1 MYTMLDSR
9 LNLAFLSTIVIFFL
23 FSMWFVNEYVGFLK
37 TEPKQER
44 SSVLPNLIEA
54 VNKNDKKILDK
65 VHRNK
70 KRIEDM
76 DKTLKNKLNQIE
88 TNKRNVTQLY
98 TDIKNVQKRVNEDNL
113 KTLSVLEDTL
123 AENNKAIIQ
132 ESVANLDEQW
142 SVKNKE
148 EMDALN
154 SDALTNLRGIQEDIY
169 ADVYDNMST
178 DFVSQSN
185 FVDLSS
191 NVDSM
196 SNNLN
201 RIDGLAKSNQETI
214 GSLSSMYASQSDFTT
229 LSNNV
234 DSMSNNLNRID
245 AQATSNQE
253 IIGSLSSMYAS
264 QSDFVDLSS
273 NVDSMSNNLSRID
286 GLAESNQETI
296 GSLSNYLT
304 SNNFLTES
312 TIDSTMSNYLTS
324 NNFLTESTI
333 DSTMSNYLTSNNFL
347 TESTIDST
355 MSNYLSDNNYLNSNN
370 ISSNFVSQSEFES
383 FSNSLSSMYVSQ
395 SDFTTLSNNTINDVG
410 FSNNQIIFQRYSGSN
425 ITIELPTQTTADIV
439 IQDEPTSLSLSLDS
453 NNLCVQLNG
462 ESNCIP
468 MSNLQQHLYTKT
480 QYPTD

>member
-245 AQATSNQE
+245 ALAKSNQE
-253 IIGSLSSMYAS
+253 TIGSLSSMYAS
-264 QSDFVDLSS
+264 QSDFTTLSN

-286 GLAESNQETI
+286 AQATSNQETI
-296 GSLSNYLT
+296 GSL
-304 SNNFLTES
+304 
-312 TIDSTMSNYLTS
+312 
-324 NNFLTESTI
+324 
-333 DSTMSNYLTSNNFL
+333 SNYLTSNNFL

-439 IQDEPTSLSLSLDS
+439 IQDEPTLSLSLDS

>member
-201 RIDGLAKSNQETI
+201 RID
-214 GSLSSMYASQSDFTT
+214 
-229 LSNNV
+229 
-234 DSMSNNLNRID
+234 

-312 TIDSTMSNYLTS
+312 TIDSTMSNYL
-324 NNFLTESTI
+324 
-333 DSTMSNYLTSNNFL
+333 
-347 TESTIDST
+347 
-355 MSNYLSDNNYLNSNN
+355 SDNNYLNSNN
-370 ISSNFVSQSEFES
+370 ISSNFVSQSELES

-439 IQDEPTSLSLSLDS
+439 IQDEPTLSLSLDS

>member
-245 AQATSNQE
+245 AQAKSNQE
-253 IIGSLSSMYAS
+253 TIGSLSSMYAS
-264 QSDFVDLSS
+264 QSDFTTLSN
-273 NVDSMSNNLSRID
+273 NVDSMSSNLSRID

-296 GSLSNYLT
+296 GSL
-304 SNNFLTES
+304 
-312 TIDSTMSNYLTS
+312 
-324 NNFLTESTI
+324 
-333 DSTMSNYLTSNNFL
+333 SNYLTSNNFL

-439 IQDEPTSLSLSLDS
+439 IQDEPTLSLSLDS

>member
-333 DSTMSNYLTSNNFL
+333 DSTMSNYL
-347 TESTIDST
+347 
-355 MSNYLSDNNYLNSNN
+355 SDNNYLNSNN
-370 ISSNFVSQSEFES
+370 ISSNFVSQSELES

-439 IQDEPTSLSLSLDS
+439 IQDEPTLSLSLDS

>member
-54 VNKNDKKILDK
+54 VNKNDMKILDK

-370 ISSNFVSQSEFES
+370 ISSNFVSQSELES

>member
-296 GSLSNYLT
+296 GSLSN
-304 SNNFLTES
+304 S
-312 TIDSTMSNYLTS
+312 
-324 NNFLTESTI
+324 
-333 DSTMSNYLTSNNFL
+333 LTSNNFL

-370 ISSNFVSQSEFES
+370 ISSNFVSQSELES

-439 IQDEPTSLSLSLDS
+439 IQDEPTLSLSLDS

>member
-370 ISSNFVSQSEFES
+370 ISSNFVSQSELES

>member
-333 DSTMSNYLTSNNFL
+333 DSTMSNYL
-347 TESTIDST
+347 
-355 MSNYLSDNNYLNSNN
+355 SDNNYLNSNN

-439 IQDEPTSLSLSLDS
+439 IQDEPTLSLSLDS

>member
-264 QSDFVDLSS
+264 QSDFTTLSN
-273 NVDSMSNNLSRID
+273 NVDSMSSNLSRID

-296 GSLSNYLT
+296 GSL
-304 SNNFLTES
+304 
-312 TIDSTMSNYLTS
+312 
-324 NNFLTESTI
+324 
-333 DSTMSNYLTSNNFL
+333 SNYLTSNNFL

-370 ISSNFVSQSEFES
+370 ISSNFVSQSELES

-439 IQDEPTSLSLSLDS
+439 IQDEPTLSLSLDS

>member
-234 DSMSNNLNRID
+234 DSMSNNLSRID
-245 AQATSNQE
+245 GLAESNQE
-253 IIGSLSSMYAS
+253 TIGSLSSMYAS
-264 QSDFVDLSS
+264 QSDFTTLSN

-312 TIDSTMSNYLTS
+312 TIDSTMSNYL
-324 NNFLTESTI
+324 
-333 DSTMSNYLTSNNFL
+333 
-347 TESTIDST
+347 
-355 MSNYLSDNNYLNSNN
+355 SDNNYLNSNN
-370 ISSNFVSQSEFES
+370 ISSNFVSQSELES

-439 IQDEPTSLSLSLDS
+439 IQDEPTLSLSLDS

>member
-1 MYTMLDSR
+1 MYTTLDSR

-304 SNNFLTES
+304 A
-312 TIDSTMSNYLTS
+312 
-324 NNFLTESTI
+324 
-333 DSTMSNYLTSNNFL
+333 NNFL

>member
-370 ISSNFVSQSEFES
+370 ISSNFVSQSELES

-439 IQDEPTSLSLSLDS
+439 IQDEPTLSLSLDS

>member
-312 TIDSTMSNYLTS
+312 TIDSTMSNYL
-324 NNFLTESTI
+324 
-333 DSTMSNYLTSNNFL
+333 
-347 TESTIDST
+347 
-355 MSNYLSDNNYLNSNN
+355 SDNNYLNSNN
-370 ISSNFVSQSEFES
+370 ISSNFVSQSELES

-439 IQDEPTSLSLSLDS
+439 IQDEPTLSLSLDS

>member
-54 VNKNDKKILDK
+54 VNKNDMKILDK

-234 DSMSNNLNRID
+234 DSMS
-245 AQATSNQE
+245 S
-253 IIGSLSSMYAS
+253 
-264 QSDFVDLSS
+264 
-273 NVDSMSNNLSRID
+273 NLSRID

-296 GSLSNYLT
+296 GSL
-304 SNNFLTES
+304 
-312 TIDSTMSNYLTS
+312 SNYLTS

-439 IQDEPTSLSLSLDS
+439 IQDEPTLSLSLDS

>member
-234 DSMSNNLNRID
+234 DSMS
-245 AQATSNQE
+245 S
-253 IIGSLSSMYAS
+253 
-264 QSDFVDLSS
+264 
-273 NVDSMSNNLSRID
+273 NLSRID

-296 GSLSNYLT
+296 GSL
-304 SNNFLTES
+304 
-312 TIDSTMSNYLTS
+312 
-324 NNFLTESTI
+324 
-333 DSTMSNYLTSNNFL
+333 SNYLTSNNFL

-439 IQDEPTSLSLSLDS
+439 IQDEPTLSLSLDS

>member
-264 QSDFVDLSS
+264 QSDFTTLSN
-273 NVDSMSNNLSRID
+273 NVDSMSSNLSRID

-296 GSLSNYLT
+296 GSL
-304 SNNFLTES
+304 
-312 TIDSTMSNYLTS
+312 
-324 NNFLTESTI
+324 
-333 DSTMSNYLTSNNFL
+333 SNYLTSNNFL

>member
-312 TIDSTMSNYLTS
+312 TIDSTMSNYL
-324 NNFLTESTI
+324 
-333 DSTMSNYLTSNNFL
+333 
-347 TESTIDST
+347 
-355 MSNYLSDNNYLNSNN
+355 SDNNYLNSNN

-439 IQDEPTSLSLSLDS
+439 IQDEPTLSLSLDS

>member
-264 QSDFVDLSS
+264 QSDFTTLSN
-273 NVDSMSNNLSRID
+273 NVDSMSSNLSRID

-296 GSLSNYLT
+296 GSL
-304 SNNFLTES
+304 
-312 TIDSTMSNYLTS
+312 
-324 NNFLTESTI
+324 
-333 DSTMSNYLTSNNFL
+333 SNYLTSNNFL

-370 ISSNFVSQSEFES
+370 ISSNFVSQSELES

>member
-54 VNKNDKKILDK
+54 VNKNDMKILDK

-234 DSMSNNLNRID
+234 DSMS
-245 AQATSNQE
+245 S
-253 IIGSLSSMYAS
+253 
-264 QSDFVDLSS
+264 
-273 NVDSMSNNLSRID
+273 NLSRID

-296 GSLSNYLT
+296 GSL
-304 SNNFLTES
+304 
-312 TIDSTMSNYLTS
+312 
-324 NNFLTESTI
+324 
-333 DSTMSNYLTSNNFL
+333 SNYLTSNNFL

-439 IQDEPTSLSLSLDS
+439 IQDEPTLSLSLDS

>member
-234 DSMSNNLNRID
+234 DSMS
-245 AQATSNQE
+245 S
-253 IIGSLSSMYAS
+253 
-264 QSDFVDLSS
+264 
-273 NVDSMSNNLSRID
+273 NLSRID

-370 ISSNFVSQSEFES
+370 ISSNFVSQSELES

>member
-264 QSDFVDLSS
+264 QSDFTTLSN

-439 IQDEPTSLSLSLDS
+439 IQDEPTLSLSLDS

>member
-201 RIDGLAKSNQETI
+201 RIDGLA
-214 GSLSSMYASQSDFTT
+214 
-229 LSNNV
+229 
-234 DSMSNNLNRID
+234 
-245 AQATSNQE
+245 
-253 IIGSLSSMYAS
+253 
-264 QSDFVDLSS
+264 
-273 NVDSMSNNLSRID
+273 
-286 GLAESNQETI
+286 ESNQETI

-324 NNFLTESTI
+324 NNF
-333 DSTMSNYLTSNNFL
+333 
-347 TESTIDST
+347 
-355 MSNYLSDNNYLNSNN
+355 
-370 ISSNFVSQSEFES
+370 
-383 FSNSLSSMYVSQ
+383 
-395 SDFTTLSNNTINDVG
+395 
-410 FSNNQIIFQRYSGSN
+410 
-425 ITIELPTQTTADIV
+425 
-439 IQDEPTSLSLSLDS
+439 
-453 NNLCVQLNG
+453 
-462 ESNCIP
+462 
-468 MSNLQQHLYTKT
+468 
-480 QYPTD
+480 